1 TTTTTALATTTT
13 TDDGE
18 QTIAEREAE
27 LIELIA
33 AGATGPEEWVLV
45 AARALAAE
53 QLVLERP
60 GEVNLL
66 DYFTEDSPYLE
77 ETIRPGEAT
86 LRENG
91 HHLDG
96 LLLEIQSVDPLFEAS
111 PEGAILEVRTLG
123 LPAVL
128 RSEDG
133 RIISDIPTGGLV
145 SFLLTAREQ
154 QGVWRV
160 IDRGSEIASP

>member
-1 TTTTTALATTTT
+1 MTTLACSSGSGGSAEPPDTAPTTTSAAPTPTTAASVPTTTTTALATTTT

-77 ETIRPGEAT
+77 ET
-86 LRENG
+86 
-91 HHLDG
+91 
-96 LLLEIQSVDPLFEAS
+96 
-111 PEGAILEVRTLG
+111 
-123 LPAVL
+123 
-128 RSEDG
+128 
-133 RIISDIPTGGLV
+133 
-145 SFLLTAREQ
+145 
-154 QGVWRV
+154 
-160 IDRGSEIASP
+160 